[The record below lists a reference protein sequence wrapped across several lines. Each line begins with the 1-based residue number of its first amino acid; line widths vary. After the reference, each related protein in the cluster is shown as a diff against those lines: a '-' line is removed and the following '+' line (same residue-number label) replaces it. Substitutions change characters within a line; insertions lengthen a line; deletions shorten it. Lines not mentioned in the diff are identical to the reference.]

1 MTNFYILAGIVL
13 VIVVSLGLGLEYL
26 NRKNS
31 KSKNHA

>member
-13 VIVVSLGLGLEYL
+13 AIVVSLGLGLEYL
-26 NRKNS
+26 NRK